1 MYSIIEQNLKN
12 VAMINFESSDK
23 IIYKNALLKLNKLI
37 IDLIQ
42 SMEIP
47 YNYQHLNNR
56 TSLLKLY
63 NGSLLEEDEENNIIQ
78 ICQYNQLG
86 EKLTD
91 EDEVINLIHEYLHI
105 VSFRNYK
112 DKQDMGNLYY
122 GFDEFCTEFITSI
135 ICMKIGLNYET
146 YYKNQSVG
154 YIDKNDYELMKRLSK
169 SIGLDVLLEIYF
181 NGNKNLLEQTLDI
194 ELLLN
199 MNRYVDYYLE
209 IYDSLSLPRKVVNEI
224 LDKPVF
230 EPQRQT
236 LNGFINKINKH
247 IDNMLDKKENFGSVK
262 RQTL

>member
-12 VAMINFESSDK
+12 VDMINFESADK
-23 IIYKNALLKLNKLI
+23 IIYKNALLEINKQI
-37 IDLIQ
+37 IDLITKHG
-42 SMEIP
+42 IP
-47 YNYQHLNNR
+47 YTYQYLNNR

-63 NGSLLEEDEENNIIQ
+63 NGNLLEEDEENNIIQ

-135 ICMKIGLNYET
+135 ICMKIGLNYEI
-146 YYKNQSVG
+146 YYKNQSAG
-154 YIDKNDYELMKRLSK
+154 YIDKNDYELMKKLSK
-169 SIGLDVLLEIYF
+169 SMGLDVLLEIYF
-181 NGNKNLLEQTLDI
+181 TGNKNLLEQTLDTN
-194 ELLLN
+194 LLLN

-209 IYDSLSLPRKVVNEI
+209 IYASLNLPRKVVNEI
-224 LDKPVF
+224 LKKPVF
-230 EPQRQT
+230 EPQRQI
-236 LNGFINKINKH
+236 LNGFINKINIY
-247 IDNMLDKKENFGSVK
+247 IDNIFDQKENFGDVK
-262 RQTL
+262 R